1 VKYFFIIISIV
12 SFTNDNIIS
21 QNVGYSF
28 GRHLQLVETVQA
40 GEWYSFNK
48 FIYQPFNSYFGEYPV
63 LDNKLN
69 IILSHS
75 GYDGWTLFSLN
86 ELARVEEGFRGHG
99 SSRIELLRYGIGVNY
114 EILNLGNFLKVVP
127 FVKLEYERPKER
139 SEKILEVVNSP
150 DPRDSSIFSNW
161 LVRVETFSGTQWLP
175 DFGVR
180 FDLRIIWRLYAHL
193 EYGWSFGHRPYQ
205 RLYFDNFI
213 DDVEQ
218 PRGEWLSNGT
228 LRVRTFGFSIRF
240 WGPTEK
246 LEKRIDIF

>member
-12 SFTNDNIIS
+12 SFTNDNILS

-28 GRHLQLVETVQA
+28 GRHLQLTETIQA
-40 GEWYSFNK
+40 GEWYTFDK
-48 FIYQPFNSYFGEYPV
+48 FLFHQYKSIFIEAPIIK
-63 LDNKLN
+63 KLN
-69 IILSHS
+69 LHLNHS
-75 GYDGWTLFSLN
+75 SYDGWTDFMLN
-86 ELARVEEGFRGHG
+86 DFAETQGFAGHG

-114 EILNLGNFLKVVP
+114 EVLNLGNLLKVVP

-150 DPRDSSIFSNW
+150 DPGDSSIFSNW
-161 LVRVETFSGTQWLP
+161 LVSVETFPGTQWLP
-175 DFGVR
+175 HFGVR